1 MDIILISHERGQ
13 SLRLRVQPRSLKLLV
28 PLILVPAMLLGA
40 AGWAGYALAPDARG
54 VDRVLEATAVW
65 DKQVAAQR
73 REIADL
79 RQRMDDNLHA
89 LAQRLGQ
96 LQAHVT
102 RLNAVGERM
111 TLMAEL
117 DTGEFDFDNPPP
129 LGGPEEQTVAGSPPS
144 VDEFRAALD
153 RFSSELDARE
163 RQMRVLRD
171 LMVAGELREEVM
183 PSGRPVKSGWV
194 SSGFGVRTDP
204 FTGRRTSHH
213 GIDFAGAL
221 GTEVI
226 AVASGVV
233 SVAERRSGYGNVV
246 EINHGNGYVT
256 RYGHNQKLLVS
267 VGERV
272 SKGQLIAKMGSTGR
286 STGPHVHFEVLRNGR
301 VVNPTSY
308 IHASR

>member
-1 MDIILISHERGQ
+1 MDIILINNERGQ
-13 SLRLRVQPRSLKLLV
+13 SLRLSVDPRSMK
-28 PLILVPAMLLGA
+28 LILPLVLAPALLLGA
-40 AGWAGYALAPDARG
+40 AGWLGYSLAPEARG
-54 VDRVLEATAVW
+54 VSKVMAATAMW
-65 DKQVAAQR
+65 DEQIDRQR

-79 RQRMDDNLHA
+79 RQTVDDNVHA

-117 DTGEFDFDNPPP
+117 DAGEFDFDSPPP
-129 LGGPEEQTVAGSPPS
+129 LGGPEEQTVAGPPPS
-144 VDEFRAALD
+144 IDEFRSALD
-153 RFSSELDARE
+153 DFARELDARE

-183 PSGRPVKSGWV
+183 PSGQPIKSGWV

-204 FTGRRTSHH
+204 FSGRRTQHK
-213 GIDFAGAL
+213 GIDFAGGMGA
-221 GTEVI
+221 EVI
-226 AVASGVV
+226 SVASGVV
-233 SVAERRSGYGNVV
+233 SYAAPRSGYGKLV

-256 RYGHNQKLLVS
+256 RYAHNDEVLVS
-267 VGERV
+267 PGERV
-272 SKGQLIAKMGSTGR
+272 DKGQTIAKMGSTGR

-301 VVNPTSY
+301 IVNPTSY
-308 IHASR
+308 IHAAR